1 LLFLLLLLLLSDPYK
16 EENQNENNSKLIDID
31 LGQSA
36 FGNAQ
41 RYKENYNFIL

>member
-1 LLFLLLLLLLSDPYK
+1 MISIFYYNGCCFYYLSDPYN
-16 EENQNENNSKLIDID
+16 EENQNEDKSKLIDID

-41 RYKENYNFIL
+41 R